1 MKGILLIFAAAT
13 LGGVVGS
20 ILTAQFTTAKA
31 ADTRTIAVHELV
43 LLNDQNNKAASLTSV
58 DGKSVLSFF
67 DRSGKPDV
75 EVGVD
80 LRDGSRFLVF
90 RGEKGSVTAAIS
102 SKPPHSEATL
112 ALGDDSWEGKVVLGA
127 FQSDTPGMP
136 QADDWGLRLWRT
148 GELHP
153 AFDLLVEQK
162 SVAEQRGR
170 QLRTSMSI
178 PRSDGTYWSVP

>member
-1 MKGILLIFAAAT
+1 MKSILLIFAAAAV
-13 LGGVVGS
+13 GGIAGS

-43 LLNDQNNKAASLTSV
+43 LLNDQNKKAASLTSA
-58 DGKSVLSFF
+58 DGESVLSFF
-67 DRSGKPDV
+67 DHNGKPGV

-90 RGEKGSVTAAIS
+90 RGEQGSATVAIS

-112 ALGDDSWEGKVVLGA
+112 ELGDDSWEGKVVLGA
-127 FQSDTPGMP
+127 FQSDTPGTP
-136 QADDWGLRLWRT
+136 EADDWGLRLWRT
-148 GELHP
+148 GELYP
-153 AFDLLVEQK
+153 AFDLLVPRKNMGGQK
-162 SVAEQRGR
+162 GR

-178 PRSDGTYWSVP
+178 RQQDGAYWSAP